1 MAKKRKRGGAKESI
15 GSAKQ
20 HRSHRRRTMILSVVV
35 ALSTLALLAA
45 GLLSTVAGR

>member
-1 MAKKRKRGGAKESI
+1 MAKRRKRGGAKVTV

-35 ALSTLALLAA
+35 ALSTLGLLAA
-45 GLLSTVAGR
+45 GLLSGAVGR